1 MREFLIFA
9 GTIEGRTLAETL
21 VMVGE
26 KVHIC
31 VATEYGEEVLTTNPC
46 LTIHRGRLSAKQMAE
61 LMRQVNS
68 GYIIDATHPYAVEAS
83 DNIFKACQM
92 SDKQYVRLLREEEDD
107 AEDESVIYV
116 DSLTEATDVLNQTE
130 GNILLTT
137 GSKELAKYV
146 EQIAD
151 TSRIYARILPDGIMV
166 DTCREMGL
174 LGKQII
180 CMQGPFSAELNAA
193 MIKQLH
199 IDYLVTKDTGVS
211 GGLPEKLQAAKECGV
226 KTVIIR
232 RPKKETGY
240 SIDELLDKLL
250 TDKELGQSLGE
261 CADVK
266 TVQLSGLEN
275 ANSTEV
281 KKKVSSQIVTLLGIG
296 MGTLQDMT
304 IEARLAC
311 AQADVI
317 IGAPRMVEALREF
330 GKPSMYS
337 YKAEEIAEYIGNHPK
352 QSQIVVAFSGDIGFY
367 SGTKKLLEALQKMPV
382 EVRLL
387 CGISSVV
394 YFASKLQSS
403 WEDMKLISNHGRVQ
417 NLLAAVKS
425 HKKVFSLAGYAESV
439 RGICAELVENHMT
452 HVKVSVGCQLS
463 YPEERIVTGRP
474 KELLDFACEGLCV
487 VVIENPQATDYVVTH
502 GLPDEA
508 FERGNAPMTKEE
520 VRSISISKLALTKDA
535 VVYDVGA
542 GTGSISLECAIQA
555 MDGMVYAIEKK
566 EDALELLAKNK
577 KNLGVSNLKIV
588 PGFAPEAMEPLPK
601 PTHAF
606 IGGSSGNMREIID
619 CLLEKNPKVRIVINC
634 IALETVAE
642 VMELLKE
649 KTFAHQD
656 IAAVSVA
663 KSKVLGNY
671 HMMMGQNPVYI
682 ITLQEVVR

>member
-21 VMVGE
+21 VVVGE

-31 VATEYGEEVLTTNPC
+31 VATEYVEEVLMTNPC
-46 LTIHRGRLSAKQMAE
+46 LTVHRGRLDATQMAE
-61 LMRQVNS
+61 LMGQVNTK
-68 GYIIDATHPYAVEAS
+68 YVIDATHPYAVEAS

-92 SDKQYVRLLREEEDD
+92 ADKKYVRLLREEGDD
-107 AEDESVIYV
+107 AEDEAVIYV
-116 DSLTEATDVLNQTE
+116 DSLTKATDVLNQTE

-146 EQIAD
+146 DQISD
-151 TSRIYARILPDGIMV
+151 ITRIYARILPDGVMV
-166 DTCREMGL
+166 DACRKMGL

-180 CMQGPFSAELNAA
+180 CMQGPFSVELNRA
-193 MIKQLH
+193 MIKQLN
-199 IDYLVTKDTGVS
+199 IKYLVSKDTGVS

-232 RPKKETGY
+232 RQKKETGY
-240 SIDELLDKLL
+240 AMEDLLNKLL
-250 TDKELGQSLGE
+250 SNEALEEHVEGN
-261 CADVK
+261 DV
-266 TVQLSGLEN
+266 LSGAEG
-275 ANSTEV
+275 SKV
-281 KKKVSSQIVTLLGIG
+281 KNCHQVVTLLGIG

-337 YKAEEIAEYIGNHPK
+337 YKAEEIAEYISNHPE

-367 SGTKKLLEALQKMPV
+367 SGTKKLLEALQKMTV

-394 YFASKLQSS
+394 YFASKLQTS

-439 RGICAELVENHMT
+439 RTICQELVENHMA
-452 HVKVSVGCQLS
+452 HVKVFVGCQLS
-463 YPEERIVTGRP
+463 YPEEQIVIGNP
-474 KELLDFACEGLCV
+474 KELLAFACEGLCV
-487 VVIENPQATDYVVTH
+487 VVIENPQAADYVVTH

-520 VRSISISKLALTKDA
+520 VRSISISKLALTQGA
-535 VVYDVGA
+535 VVYDIGA
-542 GTGSISLECAIQA
+542 GTGSISLECALQA
-555 MDGMVYAIEKK
+555 VDGVVYAIEKK
-566 EDALELLAKNK
+566 ADALELLAKNK
-577 KNLGVSNLKIV
+577 KNLGVANLEIV
-588 PGFAPEAMEPLPK
+588 AGLAPEALDTLPA

-606 IGGSSGNMREIID
+606 VGGSSGNMREIID
-619 CLLEKNPKVRIVINC
+619 CLLQKNPQVRIVINC

-642 VMELLKE
+642 VMDILKE
-649 KTFAHQD
+649 KSFSHQD

-663 KSKVLGNY
+663 KSKTLGSY
-671 HMMMGQNPVYI
+671 HMMMGQNPVYV
-682 ITLQEVVR
+682 ITLQEVVS